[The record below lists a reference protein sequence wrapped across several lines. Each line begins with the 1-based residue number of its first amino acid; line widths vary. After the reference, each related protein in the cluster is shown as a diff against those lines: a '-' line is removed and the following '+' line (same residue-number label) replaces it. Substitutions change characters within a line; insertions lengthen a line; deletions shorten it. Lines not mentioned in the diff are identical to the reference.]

1 MTATGTMRFGCC
13 GGIADAPLIRDAG
26 FDYIELPV
34 GALMS
39 ATDDAAFRRI
49 MANVGAFGIPV
60 EACNVFIPAALK
72 ITGPQ
77 VERAPLWQYAAL
89 ALQRMGEIG
98 VRVCVFGSGGARSI
112 PEGFDRAQALD
123 QLAAFLDHVQETSA
137 RHGVRVVIEPL
148 NRKESNVFNSVGE
161 SDDFTVARGLTGIG
175 VLADLYH
182 ISVEGE
188 SYDGIVA
195 AGDRLGHVHV
205 ADADRSA
212 PGEGAAT
219 DYAGFFQTLRS
230 TGYSGTISIEAR
242 WKTTAGDELA
252 GADTI
257 DRETEHR
264 RALTFV
270 RRQWQTSGAGG
281 DSRL

>member
-1 MTATGTMRFGCC
+1 MAANAMRIGCC
-13 GGIADAPLIRDAG
+13 GGIGDAALIRDAG
-26 FDYIELPV
+26 FDYIELPT

-39 ATDDAAFRRI
+39 ATDEAAYQRV
-49 MANVGAFGIPV
+49 MENVRAMGIPV
-60 EACNVFIPAALK
+60 EACNVFIPATMK
-72 ITGPQ
+72 ITGPN
-77 VERAPLWQYAAL
+77 VEREPLWQYAGT

-98 VRVCVFGSGGARSI
+98 VRICVFGSGGARSI

-123 QLAAFLDHVQETSA
+123 QLEAFLDHVQETSA

-148 NRKESNVFNSVGE
+148 NRKESNVFNSVAE
-161 SDDFTVARGLTGIG
+161 SDQFNVTRGLSGIG

-188 SYDGIVA
+188 SFDGMAA

-219 DYAGFFQTLRS
+219 DYAGFFRTLRAM
-230 TGYSGTISIEAR
+230 GYPGTISIEAR
-242 WKTTAGDELA
+242 WRTTVRDELR
-252 GADTI
+252 GTDEI
-257 DRETEHR
+257 DRETEHH
-264 RALTFV
+264 RALAFV
-270 RRQWQTSGAGG
+270 RRQWEEATS
-281 DSRL
+281 